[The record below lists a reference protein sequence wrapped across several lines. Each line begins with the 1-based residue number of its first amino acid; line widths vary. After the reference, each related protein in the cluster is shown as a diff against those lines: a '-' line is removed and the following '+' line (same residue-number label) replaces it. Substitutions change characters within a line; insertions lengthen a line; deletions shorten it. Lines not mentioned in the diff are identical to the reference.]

1 MKKLIASLAIAASAL
16 VATAPAAAQFHN
28 GPRWGQDQRQFR
40 GNGDI
45 HQRLDRIAFRIDRN
59 HQRGTLTN
67 GEARRLRNQLDNI
80 ARLEQRYAWDGLSR
94 WEYQDLNRR
103 VAILQQRLQNQRFDD
118 DFRRRGW

>member
-16 VATAPAAAQFHN
+16 VATAPATAQFHN
-28 GPRWGQDQRQFR
+28 GPHWGQDQRQFR